1 MSRATLLLLAA
12 TLLLAGCGGKSE
24 TNASG
29 AKVFASA
36 GCGGC
41 HTLSAAKSNGQTG
54 PNLDQVKPSYD
65 AVVRQVSNGGGG
77 MPSFTSKLST
87 NQIRDVA
94 SFVAASTKN
103 SLASLTAFKPNHVT
117 LSDCHGDYA

>member
-1 MSRATLLLLAA
+1 MRRTAFALLAA
-12 TLLLAGCGGKSE
+12 TALTAGCGGKST
-24 TNASG
+24 TNATG

-54 PNLDQVKPSYD
+54 PNLDQAKPSYD
-65 AVVRQVSNGGGG
+65 SVVRQVSNGGGG
-77 MPSFTSKLST
+77 MPSFSGRLETG
-87 NQIRDVA
+87 QIRAVA

-103 SLASLTAFKPNHVT
+103 NSSALTAF
-117 LSDCHGDYA
+117 